1 MDIQRELTELRQ
13 RVMLLE
19 GGNTTFQ
26 SELSNQIKQL
36 REVIMDQMNE
46 KLDKLINYLQA
57 WVGVGNVNM
66 DDIKEAVNQ

>member
-1 MDIQRELTELRQ
+1 MERELQELRQ